1 MLKGPLSGTG
11 VYIDFFNAPA
21 ISHLRTPYF
30 LTHFHTDHMV
40 GLKKGWAHGPLYCSQ
55 MTACLLVGVM
65 GVDPKVVYARDVDQ
79 PFQVIDPLT
88 SASLTATLVDAGHCP
103 GSVMVVLEDLRGGN
117 MSLVHTGDFR
127 WHDGLGHNV
136 ALQRVASSMQCDKL
150 YLDTSWAHQAF
161 QQLPTKET
169 SISKLLDLID
179 RFPYERIILHSHG
192 LGDED
197 LLWGVAKR
205 FPKDR
210 FLFGDAKRLGE
221 VNIVMSDPCDGSNV
235 SIGRA
240 IGLRQ
245 FAVLD
250 VSNADHVDLEKQ
262 RFFVVK
268 DHSQKIGLGLQGI
281 EISCSTLWWACQSGR
296 QHAINARCEPILDKK
311 TRVWHVL
318 YAMHSS
324 LSELQELVGWLGPR
338 SLEGICPV
346 IHGGQRPDM
355 DVLFQ
360 GLTRP
365 AMQESLPADP
375 HNQSFGGIQ
384 SDAQA
389 QAEDTYKRMMAS
401 TQRYIDARRKRSRK
415 NMQAICQ
422 ESSEAT
428 DLLVLA
434 TAENADGDADDLLDL
449 LVAGQV

>member
-1 MLKGPLSGTG
+1 
-11 VYIDFFNAPA
+11 
-21 ISHLRTPYF
+21 
-30 LTHFHTDHMV
+30 
-40 GLKKGWAHGPLYCSQ
+40 
-55 MTACLLVGVM
+55 
-65 GVDPKVVYARDVDQ
+65 
-79 PFQVIDPLT
+79 
-88 SASLTATLVDAGHCP
+88 
-103 GSVMVVLEDLRGGN
+103 
-117 MSLVHTGDFR
+117 
-127 WHDGLGHNV
+127 
-136 ALQRVASSMQCDKL
+136 MQCDKL

-179 RFPYERIILHSHG
+179 GFPYERIILHSHG

-221 VNIVMSDPCDGSNV
+221 VNIVMSDPCDVSNV

-268 DHSQKIGLGLQGI
+268 DHSQKIGLELQGI

-375 HNQSFGGIQ
+375 PQPIIWWHPIRCAGSG
-384 SDAQA
+384 
-389 QAEDTYKRMMAS
+389 
-401 TQRYIDARRKRSRK
+401 RRH
-415 NMQAICQ
+415 I
-422 ESSEAT
+422 
-428 DLLVLA
+428 
-434 TAENADGDADDLLDL
+434 
-449 LVAGQV
+449 